1 MGTTLR
7 TCLFSLTALV
17 AVAAR
22 ADGASGYG
30 QDDAAY
36 RDTRA
41 SAQQQS
47 EGYAAP
53 DGESAGE
60 RGVASPRQAMSPPD
74 AGEAGSAS
82 GEPRRQGES
91 DWSRQE
97 FLRNVWET
105 P

>member
-7 TCLFSLTALV
+7 SCLFSLAALV

-22 ADGASGYG
+22 ADGSSPG
-30 QDDAAY
+30 QGDAAY
-36 RDTRA
+36 HRTDTS
-41 SAQQQS
+41 SAQQA

-53 DGESAGE
+53 DAGSAE
-60 RGVASPRQAMSPPD
+60 QRETASPRQAMSARD

-91 DWSRQE
+91 DWSHQE